1 MRLET
6 WTGRIYLVLVVFVLL
21 GYAACESR
29 GTVLASA
36 EEKAT
41 LPPDMKATRG
51 GYRTHTFW
59 SVGYMGGK

>member
-6 WTGRIYLVLVVFVLL
+6 WTGRIYVVLAAFILF

-36 EEKAT
+36 EEKMS
-41 LPPDMKATRG
+41 LPPDVKSTRG
-51 GYRTHTFW
+51 GYRTHGFW
-59 SVGYMGGK
+59 TVGYQGGK